1 MSSASQLNLARVFL
15 GGLVAGVVA
24 NALDFVV
31 NEYLLVEDMQ
41 RMAQRFGLSE
51 AAGLGVAITWVIV
64 DFILGILLVWTYAT
78 MRPRFGP
85 GPRTAITA
93 ALTLFAAITAIIL
106 GFTRMGLFSTPL
118 FLKASACSLV
128 TMCLA
133 SLAGSATY
141 KE

>member
-1 MSSASQLNLARVFL
+1 MNLARVFL
-15 GGLVAGVVA
+15 GGLVAGLVA

-31 NEYLLVEDMQ
+31 NEYVLVEDVQ

-51 AAGLGVAITWVIV
+51 AAGPGVAITWVIV
-64 DFILGILLVWTYAT
+64 DFILGILLVWTYASI
-78 MRPRFGP
+78 RPRFGP
-85 GPRTAITA
+85 GPKTAVAA

-133 SLAGSATY
+133 SVAGAWLY
-141 KE
+141 RE